1 MISKVLLIALLS
13 VCTKLF
19 MIISLAANSKM
30 SYIVLFRSAFSKSNS
45 FLHKPKFFGQNLMIS
60 NFREGNRMANKI
72 LVNHSFCSFNQN
84 IWMNLN
90 YTFLLPNTNY
100 FHFLLLM
107 SVVNIIWRGYHW
119 KYFTI
124 KKYFTNHLLLKYFA
138 ALPDFNEF
146 NLGRNFLGRFQA
158 LAAKY

>member
-1 MISKVLLIALLS
+1 MRFRKLRKKVSFASIEKKNRQNAHCFQNKIVKIISKVLLIALLS

-90 YTFLLPNTNY
+90 YTYYLIQTTFIFY
-100 FHFLLLM
+100 
-107 SVVNIIWRGYHW
+107 Y
-119 KYFTI
+119 
-124 KKYFTNHLLLKYFA
+124 
-138 ALPDFNEF
+138 
-146 NLGRNFLGRFQA
+146 
-158 LAAKY
+158 